1 MEGGLFL
8 LLCLIA
14 LMIGAR
20 ARNSK
25 YKQLT
30 DKELRRKIRIKNIV
44 VCSALVLVVMFLLAY
59 TPFVIQDIRI
69 AIDTHFQLE
78 TYLSIALLFFGIFTI
93 YTIIKSLKNK

>member
-25 YKQLT
+25 YKQLS
-30 DKELRRKIRIKNIV
+30 DKELQRKNTIKNIV
-44 VCSALVLVVMFLLAY
+44 VWSAMILVIMFLLAY
-59 TPFVIQDIRI
+59 TPFVIQDVRI
-69 AIDTHFQLE
+69 AFDTHFEIE
-78 TYLSIALLFFGIFTI
+78 TYLSIALLAFGVFTI
-93 YTIIKSLKNK
+93 YTIASR

>member
-25 YKQLT
+25 YKQLS
-30 DKELRRKIRIKNIV
+30 DKEVQRKKRIKNIV
-44 VCSALVLVVMFLLAY
+44 VWSALVLVILFLIAY

-69 AIDTHFQLE
+69 AIDTSFEPE
-78 TYLSIALLFFGIFTI
+78 TYLSIVLLGFGLFTI
-93 YTIIKSLKNK
+93 YSIIKSLKE

>member
-25 YKQLT
+25 YKQLS
-30 DKELRRKIRIKNIV
+30 DKEQRRKEMIKKIIV
-44 VCSALVLVVMFLLAY
+44 WGALILIVMFLFAY
-59 TPFVIQDIRI
+59 APFVIQDVRI
-69 AIDTHFQLE
+69 AIDTHFVLE
-78 TYLSIALLFFGIFTI
+78 TYLSITLLAFGVFTI
-93 YTIIKSLKNK
+93 YTIIKSLNK